1 MARMKVYYE
10 FGHKAMHPITMVVS
24 FKIGELNWHKDA
36 IYLPLIAP
44 FQSHMLN
51 EMNLSMAITVLLEDL
66 TIHPTKT
73 NYIGLY
79 LPRIQARY
87 EQLIDIHFIEHF
99 IIRLADVEEVM
110 QADVRRYFPADR
122 SMNRDS

>member
-10 FGHKAMHPITMVVS
+10 FSHDAMQPITLVVS
-24 FKIGELNWHKDA
+24 FKRGELNWNKEA
-36 IYLPLIAP
+36 IHLPLIAP

-73 NYIGLY
+73 NYIGVH

-87 EQLIDIHFIEHF
+87 EKLIDIQLIEHF

-110 QADVRRYFPADR
+110 QADVRRYFPADQL
-122 SMNRDS
+122 